1 MRLVL
6 TVGLP
11 GSGKSTWLRERGV
24 EAISSDGVR
33 ALLSGDETNQSLNRL
48 VFRTMRQ
55 MAKAR
60 RLAGAQATYIDSTA
74 LTKWERRCWVR
85 WAELNDCEV
94 EVVLFEV
101 ELEECLRRNAA
112 RARVVPEDALR
123 RMAERMERPTLDEGF
138 LKISTV
144 SATPAR

>member
-11 GSGKSTWLRERGV
+11 GSGKSTWLRGQGV

-60 RLAGAQATYIDSTA
+60 MLAGAEVTYIDSTA

-85 WAELNDCEV
+85 FAELNDCEV
-94 EVVLFEV
+94 EVVFFEV
-101 ELEECLRRNAA
+101 DEEECLRRNAG
-112 RARVVPEDALR
+112 RARVVPEDVLR
-123 RMAERMERPTLDEGF
+123 RMAARMERPSVDEGF
-138 LKISTV
+138 LRISTI
-144 SATPAR
+144 SARPAR